1 MIRITYVPTVFIRPA
16 RLSDAHELAVLCALL
31 WPDGSL
37 DDHERETC
45 QKIADGRSGTLP
57 VAIFVADSGSEILAG
72 FIEVGLRS
80 HADGCDTARPAGFIE
95 GWFVRDSFR
104 GKGIGRQ
111 LVEAAEFWA
120 REQGCVEIASDAL
133 IDNRASQE
141 AHSALGFAVVDRCVH
156 FKKRLRTA
164 SGVEK

>member
-1 MIRITYVPTVFIRPA
+1 MSYVSNGTIRPA
-16 RLSDAHELAVLCALL
+16 LPSDARELAALCALL
-31 WPDGSL
+31 WPDGL
-37 DDHERETC
+37 ADEHQREVSE
-45 QKIADGRSGTLP
+45 KIAGGVSGSLP
-57 VAIFVADSGSEILAG
+57 VVIFVADSGRGLLAG

-104 GKGIGRQ
+104 GKGVGRQ
-111 LVEAAEFWA
+111 LIEAAELWA
-120 REQGCVEIASDAL
+120 REQGCTEIASDAL

-141 AHSALGFAVVDRCVH
+141 AHSALGFEIVDRCVH
-156 FKKRLRTA
+156 FKKRLRSA